1 MSNKI
6 PKPIFIL
13 ISFLIATVL
22 YWPSLHGEPIWDDLF
37 FLFESEYITPVF
49 SYSKILLNFNWPIS
63 VIAHKWLFGIWND
76 HYFYYHLLNLTLHF
90 LNSYLLLK
98 LAERLKIPFHQWLF
112 VFFLLHPANV
122 ISVSWMIQLK
132 TLLCFLFGIISFHF
146 LLKAR
151 KKNSWYAASLIAFLL
166 STLAKSS
173 SLPLPAFYFFF
184 LLKNNSRKE
193 LIAIIPF
200 LCISLLGTYRI
211 LSSPVTTQ
219 SQEILQKKNNEKL
232 LFKSDSV
239 VGVQENQTDRALP
252 IPTFD
257 PLNLAMTA
265 SNYYFWQ
272 SFLPMNN
279 LPVKGL
285 QYSKSELID
294 YLHLFFVILI
304 FFIHFNTVGVL
315 FLVGGYI
322 MLLPFLGFI
331 TAPYMNMTWVSD
343 QHLYLA
349 LPFFI
354 SFWLIMLERIKVRI
368 KYSAPILISLFFI
381 FFCLKIYEAAP
392 YYKDEITFYKAALE
406 ADPYNL
412 PIAYNLTLSYLKKS
426 DPINAYKLTE
436 KYMPIVEQT
445 NDFRA
450 NQYLS
455 ALYVLNNQLKLNK
468 EVTK

>member
-13 ISFLIATVL
+13 FSFLIATVL
-22 YWPSLHGEPIWDDLF
+22 YWPSLHGEPIWDDIF
-37 FLFESEYITPVF
+37 FLFESDHITPIF
-49 SYSKILLNFNWPIS
+49 SFSKILLNFNWPIS

-132 TLLCFLFGIISFHF
+132 TLLCFLFGIISFHC
-146 LLKAR
+146 LLKGR
-151 KKNSWYAASLIAFLL
+151 TNKIWYIASLMAFLL

-184 LLKNNSRKE
+184 LFNKVRRKE
-193 LIAIIPF
+193 LIVIIPF
-200 LCISLLGTYRI
+200 LCMSLLGTYRI

-219 SQEILQKKNNEKL
+219 SQEMLQKKNNEKFL
-232 LFKSDSV
+232 LKPDTIVSVHENESD
-239 VGVQENQTDRALP
+239 RPLP
-252 IPTFD
+252 IPTFE
-257 PLNLAMTA
+257 PLHLALTA

-272 SFLPMNN
+272 SFLPINN

-285 QYSKSELID
+285 QYSKPELID
-294 YLHLFFVILI
+294 YLHLFFISLI
-304 FFIHFNTVGVL
+304 IFINWNSAAIL
-315 FLVGGYI
+315 FLLGGYL
-322 MLLPFLGFI
+322 MLLPFLGLI
-331 TAPYMNMTWVSD
+331 SAPYMNITWVSD

-354 SFWLIMLERIKVRI
+354 SFWLTMLQKIKKRIN
-368 KYSAPILISLFFI
+368 YSAPILISCFSI
-381 FFCLKIYEAAP
+381 FFCFKVYETTP
-392 YYKDEITFYKAALE
+392 YFKDEVTFYKAALE

-412 PIAYNLTLSYLKKS
+412 PIAYNLTLSYIKKS
-426 DPINAYKLTE
+426 DLINAYNLTE
-436 KYMPIVEQT
+436 KYMPIAEQT
-445 NDFRA
+445 SDFRA

-455 ALYVLNNQLKLNK
+455 ALYVLNNQLKLQK